1 MMLPGGTVIYT
12 PEQTAGRGQ
21 RGNSWESEAGKN
33 VIFSMLLKTPAVPV
47 SNQFYI
53 SEAVSLAVV
62 EVLSQ
67 YADGFTIKWPND
79 IYYKDLKICG
89 MLIEHSIMGMS
100 INYSILGVGINVN
113 QKKFLSDAP
122 NPVSLIQILGYET
135 SIQEVLHKV
144 CEEIERRCSF
154 ETYNDTSF
162 EALHKEYLSRLY
174 RKDGELHK
182 FELPD
187 GTVFLAKIADVE
199 SSGMLMLERENSVIE
214 RYAFKEV
221 GFVL

>member
-62 EVLSQ
+62 GVLSQ
-67 YADGFTIKWPND
+67 YAGGFTIKWPND

-113 QKKFLSDAP
+113 QEKFLSNAP
-122 NPVSLIQILGYET
+122 NPVSLIQILGDET

-187 GTVFLAKIADVE
+187 GTVFSAKIADVE
-199 SSGMLMLERENSVIE
+199 SSGILVLERENSMQE

>member
-21 RGNSWESEAGKN
+21 RGNSWESETGKN

-67 YADGFTIKWPND
+67 YAGGFTIKWPND

-100 INYSILGVGINVN
+100 INHSILGVGINVN
-113 QKKFLSDAP
+113 QEKFLSNAP
-122 NPVSLIQILGYET
+122 NPVSLIQILGDET
-135 SIQEVLHKV
+135 STQEVLHKV
-144 CEEIERRCSF
+144 CEEIERRCLF

-187 GTVFLAKIADVE
+187 GTVFSAKIADVE
-199 SSGMLMLERENSVIE
+199 SSGILVLERENSMQE